1 MSMLFKRI
9 KDWATSITAFRT
21 GDVIPVDGPSGTA
34 KIDASLIATSASL
47 VGNTFDIAFKQNMVR
62 KVRQAVW
69 VDSVNTISYPANLVA
84 QKNLYFVPKAGAKL
98 TINEYGNDDTTLI
111 GSSGFQTTKVLVKK
125 GENFVVN
132 VRKVDE
138 SYLYPSDADDVFY
151 IEDAG
156 EIEGLKD
163 YLANGSF
170 NSSGTWLERSEDAKN
185 VTTNKILFAEKA
197 VRLHISSNVK
207 LMVIYWNDSHD
218 TQNSYAYWLTDRDYT
233 IPKGSNFS
241 LTFRDVAEGAII
253 PSNVIDEFTAEE
265 IELDLAFYKLT
276 ASGSDYIK
284 DEDYAYLTSDIKK
297 AEKEIVLDVAS
308 GFKVTTLFW
317 NDDKLKTSSYYRG
330 VSPQTRPVTIPK
342 GMIYSY
348 SVQTNTGTAIVY
360 ADALEVI
367 KEQESNSIVADG
379 MLSKGCTLKETEI
392 VSSGFIPQYKEFE
405 QQFGFI
411 GRWFADVQDGVL
423 CMQTTASGS
432 EIHFKTY
439 QCTSVSLQFKL
450 MTTIEP
456 TYIAYNIDGGAFTR
470 LSIPNDGIV
479 TITLTNSYPHYVRVV
494 MDSCF
499 FFMGDVNQS
508 NSKYKSGI
516 AYCFVGGFCNQG
528 GRIVSVLPTNKSVVF
543 FGDSITEGLGAL
555 GEIDINE
562 PWDERH
568 YSENSS
574 SIASWPF
581 ILSQKL
587 NVIPYKAGYGS
598 DGYMRDDGSFHKF
611 LIELTTLKDNLL
623 ASEYIPNLV
632 ILAHGQNDYD
642 VGDYSTFVSSAR
654 EAFEWCHSFF
664 PGVQILQVVPFARSG
679 LKTRLDQAAS
689 GLPYVHVIDTT
700 GWNIS
705 TNGDGVHPDV
715 AGHLQAANF
724 LEPIVK
730 PYLYTT

>member
-1 MSMLFKRI
+1 MLFKRI
-9 KDWATSITAFRT
+9 KDWTTSITSFRSD
-21 GDVIPVDGPSGTA
+21 DVIPVDGPSGTA
-34 KIDASLIATSASL
+34 KMDASLIATSVSL
-47 VGNTFDIAFKQNMVR
+47 VSNTFDIAFKQNMVR
-62 KVRQAVW
+62 KVRQSSGW
-69 VDSVNTISYPANLVA
+69 LDSVNTISYPSNLIA
-84 QKNLYFVPKAGAKL
+84 QKNLYFVPKSGAK
-98 TINEYGNDDTTLI
+98 IVVNVYGDDDTTLI
-111 GSSGFQTTKVLVKK
+111 GSSGFQTSKVLVKK

-156 EIEGLKD
+156 EIEGLKS

-170 NSSGTWLERSEDAKN
+170 SSSGVWQERGEDAKN
-185 VTTNKILFAEKA
+185 VTTSEILFADKA
-197 VRLHISSNVK
+197 IRLHISSNVR
-207 LMVIYWNDSHD
+207 LMVVYWNDTKD
-218 TQNSYAYWLTDRDYT
+218 TQKSYAYWLTDRYYT
-233 IPKGSNFS
+233 IPKGSWFS
-241 LTFRDVAEGAII
+241 LTFRNLSDGQII
-253 PSNVIDEFTAEE
+253 PSNVIDEFTCEE
-265 IELDLAFYKLT
+265 IDLNLGFYKLT
-276 ASGSDYIK
+276 ASGDDYVK
-284 DEDYAYLTSDIKK
+284 DEDYTYLTSEIKK
-297 AEKEIVLDVAS
+297 AEREIVLDVES

-330 VSPQTRPVTIPK
+330 VSSQTRPVTIPK
-342 GMIYSY
+342 GMLYSY
-348 SVQTNTGTAIVY
+348 SVQTNTGTALVY
-360 ADALEVI
+360 ADASEVI
-367 KEQESNSIVADG
+367 KERESDSIVADG

-392 VSSGFIPQYKEFE
+392 VSSGFVPQYKEFG
-405 QQFGFI
+405 QQFGFV

-456 TYIAYNIDGGAFTR
+456 TYIAYCIDGGAFTR

-499 FFMGDVNQS
+499 FFMGDVNQA

-516 AYCFVGGFCNQG
+516 AYCFVGGSCNQG

-581 ILSQKL
+581 LLSQKL
-587 NVIPYKAGYGS
+587 NVIPFKAGYGS
-598 DGYMRDDGSFHKF
+598 DGYMRADGSFNKF
-611 LIELTTLKDNLL
+611 LIELTTLKENLL
-623 ASEYIPNLV
+623 ASEYIPDLV

-679 LKTRLDQAAS
+679 LKIRLDQAAS

-715 AGHLQAANF
+715 AGHLQAATL

-730 PYLYTT
+730 PYLY